1 MNRDHVDRF
10 CSRVCAHVRFS
21 PDHAAITAELT
32 AHLEDHAAALEA
44 RGFPSDVAVQQAVD
58 AMGDPKE
65 IGKELDK
72 SHSPFLGWFQ
82 IWFRAAV
89 WTLLLLSI
97 LTAAYSLLHSTSSL
111 RLPSQAEAEWLQTHR
126 SFPQVAGEL
135 DPQAVY
141 QGADYRFSVARDSAG
156 HPYRPPAG
164 LSAPGLLA
172 QPLASAPQRRGAAP
186 RGG

>member
-72 SHSPFLGWFQ
+72 SHSPFLGVVPDLVPGGGLDAPAFVHPDGSL
-82 IWFRAAV
+82 FSAAQH
-89 WTLLLLSI
+89 LLPPP
-97 LTAAYSLLHSTSSL
+97 
-111 RLPSQAEAEWLQTHR
+111 PSQAEAEWLQTHR

-135 DPQAVY
+135 EPQAVY
-141 QGADYRFSVARDSAG
+141 QGRTTASPWSA
-156 HPYRPPAG
+156 
-164 LSAPGLLA
+164 
-172 QPLASAPQRRGAAP
+172 
-186 RGG
+186 

>member
-1 MNRDHVDRF
+1 M
-10 CSRVCAHVRFS
+10 CAHVRFS

-97 LTAAYSLLHSTSSL
+97 PGQQLILCLSTSSSAS
-111 RLPSQAEAEWLQTHR
+111 LPSGETGGFQT
-126 SFPQVAGEL
+126 L
-135 DPQAVY
+135 
-141 QGADYRFSVARDSAG
+141 
-156 HPYRPPAG
+156 
-164 LSAPGLLA
+164 
-172 QPLASAPQRRGAAP
+172 
-186 RGG
+186 

>member
-58 AMGDPKE
+58 AMGDPEE

-111 RLPSQAEAEWLQTHR
+111 RLPS
-126 SFPQVAGEL
+126 
-135 DPQAVY
+135 
-141 QGADYRFSVARDSAG
+141 
-156 HPYRPPAG
+156 
-164 LSAPGLLA
+164 
-172 QPLASAPQRRGAAP
+172 
-186 RGG
+186 